1 MVWTPSPPVNIP
13 ANSKL
18 AQLVPFK
25 AQVKLAK
32 NEMRGEKGFGSTGQ
46 PEIYL
51 AMDIGR
57 RKPIVKIKIWNPKE
71 PDRTY
76 IKNMLL
82 DTGADVTIFSESS
95 WPQQRP
101 LYCPAQGV
109 MEVGGLSRVQQSTE
123 IISCANKDG
132 NCCTVRPYVAPIPL
146 NLLGRDVLSQL
157 NVKIFTERINED
169 F

>member
-51 AMDIGR
+51 AMDIGQ

-71 PDRTY
+71 PDRIY
-76 IKNMLL
+76 IKDMLL
-82 DTGADVTIFSESS
+82 DTGADVTIFS
-95 WPQQRP
+95 
-101 LYCPAQGV
+101 LGLNN
-109 MEVGGLSRVQQSTE
+109 GLSIVQRRESWE
-123 IISCANKDG
+123 S
-132 NCCTVRPYVAPIPL
+132 
-146 NLLGRDVLSQL
+146 
-157 NVKIFTERINED
+157 ED
-169 F
+169 YPESDKAQK